1 MLIALIFLL
10 LPSDDALLI
19 ALRRRVSQD
28 ERKFPRAIQSQHCID
43 CIEIIQSVA
52 YFLGK
57 GLGVH
62 RDCQPSKNRIS
73 NGSVSSIKSHVVLW
87 IEVVMNQTTTCT
99 VRVLYLY
106 TYCTEGHPSVPAARR
121 AFFGCAPGG
130 GGGY

>member
-1 MLIALIFLL
+1 MLIALIVLL

-28 ERKFPRAIQSQHCID
+28 ERKSPMAIQSQHYID

-52 YFLGK
+52 HFLGK

-73 NGSVSSIKSHVVLW
+73 
-87 IEVVMNQTTTCT
+87 
-99 VRVLYLY
+99 
-106 TYCTEGHPSVPAARR
+106 
-121 AFFGCAPGG
+121 
-130 GGGY
+130 